1 MEFRTLHDSQEIQHM
16 TVAIDSMLFAAR
28 RTLGYAETLL
38 KGIEPATAARFPRFG
53 SAVITTNHPVFV
65 YGHLAIYPKRML
77 ELVGKDPSAV
87 TPPETYVRLFSAG
100 VECVDDVDGKSY
112 PKFDEVTRNFFEWSK
127 IAMESLGGV
136 RDEVLAQENPNEK
149 SRAAFPTVGGV
160 LLFLT
165 NNHPMMHLG
174 QVSAWRR
181 CYGLPAAM

>member
-1 MEFRTLHDSQEIQHM
+1 MA
-16 TVAIDSMLFAAR
+16 VAIDSMLFAAR

-38 KGIEPATAARFPRFG
+38 KGIDPKTAAKFPRFG
-53 SAVITTNHPVFV
+53 STVITTNHPVFV

-87 TPPETYVRLFSAG
+87 AAPEAYTALFSAG
-100 VECVDDVDGKSY
+100 VECVDDVDGKVY
-112 PKFDEVTRNFFEWSK
+112 PGLDEVAGNFFAWSK
-127 IAMESLGGV
+127 IAIETLGGV
-136 RDEVLAQENPNEK
+136 GDDVLTKENPNEK
-149 SRAAFPTVGGV
+149 SRASFPTVGGV